1 MYYSKSYVSP
11 YDNTVKNIIKNKQNT
26 KKIMPSTPFCATC
39 QLVGLPFE
47 LYTNHWTKSR
57 PGEDGVVVCPT
68 ILNTI
73 CTLCNQKGHWSK
85 YCKNIETPSNHLKNK
100 NSVYPIRC
108 VNSIT
113 DNNII
118 VNGDDNGDD
127 NDDDNDDSECDSDND
142 SDITLD
148 YEGNPIVRPPSPN
161 YPPPDWD
168 KIANSFHSKPSYAN
182 IVSIMNSV
190 KSHNKYS

>member
-1 MYYSKSYVSP
+1 MYYSKSYVAP
-11 YDNTVKNIIKNKQNT
+11 YDNTVNIIKNKQNT

-47 LYTNHWTKSR
+47 LYTNHWTKSS
-57 PGEDGVVVCPT
+57 PSEDGVVVCPT
-68 ILNTI
+68 ILNSI

-85 YCKNIETPSNHLKNK
+85 YCKNIEIPSNNYKNK
-100 NSVYPIRC
+100 NNVYPISC
-108 VNSIT
+108 VSFIT
-113 DNNII
+113 DNII
-118 VNGDDNGDD
+118 DNGGD
-127 NDDDNDDSECDSDND
+127 NVSECD

-148 YEGNPIVRPPSPN
+148 YEGNPILRPPSPN

-168 KIANSFHSKPSYAN
+168 KVVNIFHSKPSYAS
-182 IVSIMNSV
+182 IVSMMNSV

>member
-1 MYYSKSYVSP
+1 MYYSKSYVAP
-11 YDNTVKNIIKNKQNT
+11 YDNNVKNIIKNKQNT

-39 QLVGLPFE
+39 QLVGLHVE
-47 LYTNHWTKSR
+47 LYTNHWTKSS

-85 YCKNIETPSNHLKNK
+85 YCKNFVIPSNHLKNK
-100 NSVYPIRC
+100 NSVYPI
-108 VNSIT
+108 
-113 DNNII
+113 NI
-118 VNGDDNGDD
+118 VSNT
-127 NDDDNDDSECDSDND
+127 NDIDIDSDIGKDSDCETNNG

-182 IVSIMNSV
+182 IVSMMNTD